1 MKKTR
6 CPYCNKLKM
15 VEDDIT
21 DLNVTCLECGKEF
34 TAELIETSEDKYNKA
49 VTNLWIAVG
58 LSIVNL
64 VLILAGSSW
73 NFAFSLWG
81 SEMLCEFGS
90 IGVVF
95 AVLLLIVYGVLAF
108 LSKSNKATF
117 IAAFVLVCLD
127 TLIGGLLYIIA
138 LMGDNGAEMIVSAI
152 IGFIF
157 HGWLLWEMGKGLA
170 ACKVTSK

>member
-1 MKKTR
+1 MKTQCKH
-6 CPYCNKLKM
+6 CNEVM
-15 VEDDIT
+15 QIDDEMK
-21 DLNVTCLECGKEF
+21 DQNVTCALCEKEF
-34 TAELIETSEDKYNKA
+34 KAEVYETPEDKYNKA

-90 IGVVF
+90 VGVVF

-127 TLIGGLLYIIA
+127 TLIGGLVYIVA
-138 LMGDNGAEMIVSAI
+138 LMGGDASDLIVSAI

>member
-1 MKKTR
+1 MKTQ
-6 CPYCNKLKM
+6 CPTCKEVM
-15 VEDDIT
+15 DVEETQKDQ
-21 DLNVTCLECGKEF
+21 NVTCAFCGNEF
-34 TAELIETSEDKYNKA
+34 KAKAYESQEEKYNKA

-108 LSKSNKATF
+108 LAKENKGTF
-117 IAAFVLVCLD
+117 IAAFVLVCID
-127 TLIGGLLYIIA
+127 TLVGGFVYIVA
-138 LMGDNGAEMIVSAI
+138 LMGGDASDLIVSAV

-157 HGWLLWEMGKGLA
+157 HGWLLWEMGKGLT

>member
-1 MKKTR
+1 MD
-6 CPYCNKLKM
+6 
-15 VEDDIT
+15 VEETQKDQ
-21 DLNVTCLECGKEF
+21 NVTCAFCGNEF
-34 TAELIETSEDKYNKA
+34 KAKAYESQEEKYNKA

-81 SEMLCEFGS
+81 SEILCELGS

-117 IAAFVLVCLD
+117 IAAFVLVCID
-127 TLIGGLLYIIA
+127 TLVGGFVYIMA
-138 LMGDNGAEMIVSAI
+138 LMGDNGTDIAVSAI